1 MAVCVPLNAEIFQ
14 MSSAVNPEP
23 QPETLT
29 KGIDLVNKENATRF
43 NLMHRYLAK
52 SCKSGE
58 Q

>member
-14 MSSAVNPEP
+14 MSSAVTPEP

-43 NLMHRYLAK
+43 NLVHGKKLQVR
-52 SCKSGE
+52 
-58 Q
+58 